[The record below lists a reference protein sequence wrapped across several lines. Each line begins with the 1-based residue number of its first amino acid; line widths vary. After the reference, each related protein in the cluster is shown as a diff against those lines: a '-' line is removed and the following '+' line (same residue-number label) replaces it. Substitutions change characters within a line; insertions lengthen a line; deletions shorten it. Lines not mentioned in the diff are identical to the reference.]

1 MSIILSFNS
10 KRFDLLNIKLLLTNL
25 KLYII
30 SQRQHEV
37 VGELV
42 LKNME
47 HDFMVVDK
55 TIDCQLIV
63 GRIFYDIIIDRIQ
76 NEYKT

>member
-1 MSIILSFNS
+1 M
-10 KRFDLLNIKLLLTNL
+10 TNL

-47 HDFMVVDK
+47 HDFMVVGK